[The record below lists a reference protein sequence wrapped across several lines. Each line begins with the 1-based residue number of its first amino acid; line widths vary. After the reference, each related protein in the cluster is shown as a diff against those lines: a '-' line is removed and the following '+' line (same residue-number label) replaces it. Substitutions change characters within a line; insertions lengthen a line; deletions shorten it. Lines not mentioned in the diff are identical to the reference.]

1 MDIIQ
6 GKLPIHPIFTTQL
19 VNILPDWATHFLSS
33 HDNLRAYLPYVGQA
47 YGYANTLKSY
57 LLPLIDQVSR
67 KPDLATV
74 ALLVIILFVSLKILN
89 MLYQTFVFWLRMAWR
104 IVFWASLAALAL
116 WMYHRG
122 PEGAVEDV
130 GYWWNVWNQD
140 YDYWRERERV
150 ARMMKQGQGR
160 RTGGWF

>member
-1 MDIIQ
+1 
-6 GKLPIHPIFTTQL
+6 
-19 VNILPDWATHFLSS
+19 
-33 HDNLRAYLPYVGQA
+33 VGQA

-104 IVFWASLAALAL
+104 IVFWGSLAALAL

-150 ARMMKQGQGR
+150 ARMMKQGQGQGR